1 MMVSIAPIR
10 TSVPQV
16 IMIVLL
22 TPFVPTK
29 RIMLV
34 NMLVTATKDTGS
46 VR

>member
-1 MMVSIAPIR
+1 MMVSIALIR

-22 TPFVPTK
+22 TQFVLTK

-34 NMLVTATKDTGS
+34 NMLVIATKDTGS